1 MTTNELTQPTDDG
14 VGTTSFKDHRNERD
28 RLNYKRHQRNH
39 KQALRRKW
47 MGKVHLMTLDDL
59 DHRSKAYRKA
69 QASFDEIAEAYGPDL
84 DFQQRQLASSVALLT
99 AWIEDI
105 AVRSFIGEK
114 VDKNTGAL
122 LINTRRKE
130 MAAL

>member
-1 MTTNELTQPTDDG
+1 MANTALAQPETADNAPDAEG
-14 VGTTSFKDHRNERD
+14 VGTRSLKTYRS
-28 RLNYKRHQRNH
+28 
-39 KQALRRKW
+39 KQARKYYRKQLRQKW
-47 MGKVHLMTLDDL
+47 MGRVQLMTLDDL

-69 QASFDEIAEAYGPDL
+69 QALYNEIAEAYGPDL

-114 VDKNTGAL
+114 VNKDTAAV

-130 MAAL
+130 MSSL